1 MINVNTVQSIYKLVY
16 VAYYMSS
23 NFIDNIMKNRDFFL
37 TPLRKD
43 ILTVI
48 LDNKG
53 GMKAYDILTAISSIR
68 GETKAITVYRVL
80 NFLVRKRVLHKII
93 SKNIFILCSSTD
105 DEHKDNSVFLVCK
118 NCNSTNE
125 IHDTRFLSNLNKFYT
140 HYNFALGQ
148 DTVELG
154 GYCTKCHVSAIE

>member
-1 MINVNTVQSIYKLVY
+1 MN
-16 VAYYMSS
+16 S
-23 NFIDNIMKNRDFFL
+23 NFIYNIMKNNDFFL

-53 GMKAYDILTAISSIR
+53 GMKAYEIISAISSIR
-68 GETKAITVYRVL
+68 GETKPITVYRVL
-80 NFLVRKRVLHKII
+80 NFLVKKRVLHKIV
-93 SKNIFILCSSTD
+93 SKNIFILCSNVAD
-105 DEHKDNSVFLVCK
+105 VHKDNSVFLVCK

-125 IHDTRFLSNLNKFYT
+125 IHDTHFLRNLNTFYSR
-140 HYNFALGQ
+140 YNFALGQ

-154 GYCTKCHVSAIE
+154 GYCSKCCVSVTK